1 MALKTSNKNRK
12 KVEQQKNE
20 EVIRQNDFE
29 NKIFTKNY
37 VIAFVLLTIFIFVFI

>member
-12 KVEQQKNE
+12 KVEQQKI
-20 EVIRQNDFE
+20 VVE

-37 VIAFVLLTIFIFVFI
+37 VIAIVLLTIFIFVFI